1 MWKNSVEVYVPVK
14 RKEKDYFLLFALES
28 CSLVPPPTLVFL
40 PGWHHGVSGPSW
52 TQPVQHHFTSPRFQA
67 ATCGEPRPPL
77 SVHWR
82 RETPITR
89 SQMRVSPYPR
99 ALSEMDAPSL
109 PSIGLR
115 SCQSGSLAL
124 NTVLLSGSLSAE
136 TAVILAA
143 RSSSNQGRKEDPHHE
158 EKRVFTA
165 FKT

>member
-1 MWKNSVEVYVPVK
+1 
-14 RKEKDYFLLFALES
+14 
-28 CSLVPPPTLVFL
+28 
-40 PGWHHGVSGPSW
+40 
-52 TQPVQHHFTSPRFQA
+52 
-67 ATCGEPRPPL
+67 
-77 SVHWR
+77 
-82 RETPITR
+82 
-89 SQMRVSPYPR
+89 MRVSPYPR

-143 RSSSNQGRKEDPHHE
+143 RSSSNQGRKEDAHDE

-165 FKT
+165 FKTPFRRLSPLGCYLTIHFKKFGMIPSSIQGPPVLSSDTVVRKWDVCLTSLNSHFLQTKKAFE